1 MSPTS
6 GPAPGADAQGEGGV
20 AVDTVG
26 GRQIRLAVRG
36 MTCASCVRR
45 VERALSAIEGVENAS
60 VNLATEEATVTASGV
75 DVGALREAVDGAGY
89 EIRLP
94 GGDAA
99 EETHRDERERERV
112 AEYALLRRRTVYAV
126 ATALVL
132 VAAMPA
138 TRWLPGLEEIPTRI
152 LHPLFFVMALP
163 VQLWAGAQFYAA
175 AWRVGR
181 HGSADMNTLI
191 AAGTTAAFG
200 YSVLATFAP
209 GVFGAAGLE
218 TAVFFD
224 TAAAIVALVL
234 LGRLLEA
241 RAKVRT
247 GEAVRRL
254 IALRPRLA
262 RVWEEDEE
270 YEIPVRAVRPGDI
283 VIVRPA
289 EQIPADGEVVGG
301 SSAVD
306 ESMLTGESLP
316 LAKSAGDPVFGA
328 TLNTTGVL
336 RVRATAIGAD
346 SALAHII
353 RLVEEAQGSKAPI
366 QALVDRVAAVFV
378 PVVFAVAAITFAAWL
393 IRGPDAAPTL
403 AILNAVAVLIVA
415 CPCALG
421 LATPTAIMVGIGRGA
436 QDGILIRSAE
446 ALERAHQID
455 TVVLDKTGTITEGRP
470 EVTGIERVPG
480 ATGDQPIGEN
490 DLMRLVASAE
500 RGSEHPYAGAV
511 LREAERRGLTLAWP
525 EHFTAIPGRG
535 LEATVEGRLLLVG
548 TAELLASRGAGRDS
562 LADRIEAATADGE
575 TPLLVAVDGEVA
587 GLITVADPVRATARA
602 GIARLRE
609 RGVDVV
615 MLTGDRHEAAR
626 AVARSVGIDRVIRPR
641 PAGGEDAHRARVAG
655 GGARRRDGRRRHKRR
670 AGPRPSRR
678 RYRDRNRHG
687 CGAGDGRG
695 DADARRHR
703 GRRRSDRPL
712 TRNDP
717 YDAAEPR
724 LGLRLQRG
732 TDPRR
737 RRDRLP
743 RARAA
748 RPGRRAARASA
759 DPRRARLPEPD
770 RRRRRDGDQLGVG
783 DVELAPPAFPASGP
797 ELTAATPDAGAGR
810 TRSRR
815 RPPTIVRRRGGETA
829 DAAGLNPA
837 AAPAACGF
845 ESHPRPPGAH
855 AHLLPGSGLGS
866 ETTTACRMGAT
877 R

>member
-1 MSPTS
+1 MTPTS
-6 GPAPGADAQGEGGV
+6 GPAPGAGAQGEAGV

-45 VERALSAIEGVENAS
+45 VERALSAVDGVERAS

-75 DVGALREAVDGAGY
+75 DVGTLREAVDGAGY
-89 EIRLP
+89 EIRLA

-99 EETHRDERERERV
+99 DEGHRDEFERER
-112 AEYALLRRRTVYAV
+112 AADYALLRRRTVYAV
-126 ATALVL
+126 ATAAVL

-138 TRWLPGLEEIPTRI
+138 TRWLPGLDEIPARI
-152 LHPLFFVMALP
+152 LHPLFFAMALP
-163 VQLWAGAQFYAA
+163 VQLWAGAQFYTG

-209 GVFGAAGLE
+209 GVFRAAGIQS
-218 TAVFFD
+218 AVFFD

-262 RVWEEDEE
+262 RVWEDGDE
-270 YEIPVRAVRPGDI
+270 YEIPVRAVQPGDI

-289 EQIPADGEVVGG
+289 EQIPVDGDVIDG

-336 RVRATAIGAD
+336 RVRATAVGAD

-378 PVVFAVAAITFAAWL
+378 PAVFAVAAITFAAWL
-393 IRGPDAAPTL
+393 IGGPEPAPTL

-446 ALERAHQID
+446 ALERAHHVD

-470 EVTGIERVPG
+470 KVTGIERVPG
-480 ATGDQPIGEN
+480 ATGGQPIGEN

-535 LEATVEGRLLLVG
+535 VEATVEGRLLLVG

-562 LADRIEAATADGE
+562 LVDRIEAATADGE

-602 GIARLRE
+602 GIARLRA

-626 AVARSVGIDRVIRPR
+626 AVARSVGIDRVI
-641 PAGGEDAHRARVAG
+641 ARVQPEGKTRIVRELQAE
-655 GGARRRDGRRRHKRR
+655 GRVV
-670 AGPRPSRR
+670 AMV
-678 RYRDRNRHG
+678 
-687 CGAGDGRG
+687 GDGIN
-695 DADARRHR
+695 DAPALAQADVGIAIGTGTDVALETAGVTLMRADIGGVDGAIGLSRATIR
-703 GRRRSDRPL
+703 TMRQNLGWAFAYNVALIPV
-712 TRNDP
+712 
-717 YDAAEPR
+717 AAGIGY
-724 LGLRLQRG
+724 LGLGLLGRDDVPPVLQPILGERGFLNPIAAAGAMAISSVSVMSNSLRLR
-732 TDPRR
+732 
-737 RRDRLP
+737 
-743 RARAA
+743 
-748 RPGRRAARASA
+748 S
-759 DPRRARLPEPD
+759 PRRAR
-770 RRRRRDGDQLGVG
+770 
-783 DVELAPPAFPASGP
+783 S
-797 ELTAATPDAGAGR
+797 
-810 TRSRR
+810 
-815 RPPTIVRRRGGETA
+815 
-829 DAAGLNPA
+829 
-837 AAPAACGF
+837 
-845 ESHPRPPGAH
+845 
-855 AHLLPGSGLGS
+855 
-866 ETTTACRMGAT
+866 
-877 R
+877 